1 VDNENMKSNPCKSPM
16 DSYLELADISLDL
29 GDIGPAAV
37 ASSEDFVLDIDLEE
51 IIEASAIAA

>member
-1 VDNENMKSNPCKSPM
+1 MQSTPSKSPL
-16 DSYLELADISLDL
+16 DSYVEFAERPLDL

-51 IIEASAIAA
+51 IIELRR